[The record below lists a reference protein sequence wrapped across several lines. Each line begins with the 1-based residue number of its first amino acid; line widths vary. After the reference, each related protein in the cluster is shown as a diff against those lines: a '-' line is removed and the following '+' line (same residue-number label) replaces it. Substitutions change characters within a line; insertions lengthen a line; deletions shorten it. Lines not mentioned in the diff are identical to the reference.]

1 MMKKLKLPLFF
12 GFKILRSVLPF
23 LLAALFLAGCDKSL
37 LIVSA
42 VDEREANE
50 IIVFL
55 ASNGISVTK
64 TMAVSSSPGA
74 SQTGTKWNILVN
86 SKQSTEAMAILNQN
100 GLPRIKGTNLLELF
114 GKPGIM
120 SSEKEGNIRYQAGL
134 AEQIA
139 GTIRKIDGVI
149 DVSIQISFPNN
160 DSSQGMPWEQT
171 TPQKITA
178 AVYVK
183 HQGVL
188 DDPNSHLVMKI
199 KRLVSSSVQGLELND
214 VTIIADKARF
224 TDINLG
230 LSAEALSN
238 NSKEKDYVNIWSIVM
253 SKSSAARFRV
263 LFFILS
269 LFSVVFAGAVAW
281 LIWKLYPTL
290 KSAGGL
296 KSLLSPTPFPKE
308 QIPAAPT
315 EEKNPPPLSKNE
327 SSEGQ
332 S

>member
-1 MMKKLKLPLFF
+1 MMQKLKSPLIFSYR
-12 GFKILRSVLPF
+12 ILRAILPF
-23 LLAALFLAGCDKSL
+23 FLATVLLTGCEKNT

-42 VDEREANE
+42 VEEREANE

-55 ASNGISVTK
+55 ASSGISASKSIAT
-64 TMAVSSSPGA
+64 ASSPG
-74 SQTGTKWNILVN
+74 SGQGGTKWDISVSN
-86 SKQSTEAMAILNQN
+86 KKSTDAMAILNQN

-149 DVSIQISFPNN
+149 DVSVQISFPNT
-160 DSSQGMPWEQT
+160 DASQGMPWEQT

-214 VTIIADKARF
+214 VTIISDKARF

-230 LSAEALSN
+230 LAAETLSN
-238 NSKEKDYVNIWSIVM
+238 NPKEKDYVNIWSIVM

-263 LFFILS
+263 LFFFLS
-269 LFSVVFAGAVAW
+269 LFAIVFAGTAAW

-296 KSLLSPTPFPKE
+296 KSLLKPSPFPKE
-308 QIPAAPT
+308 QIPVDT
-315 EEKNPPPLSKNE
+315 THEKNQETPAKEE
-327 SSEGQ
+327 SPGGQ
-332 S
+332 T